1 MSESS
6 LILYNQNNK
15 DPIMWVAIQKRLLD
29 YKILDNLNDIC
40 VIGYTINKS
49 AQMEPECKNKLLKA
63 FS

>member
-1 MSESS
+1 
-6 LILYNQNNK
+6 
-15 DPIMWVAIQKRLLD
+15 MWVAIQKRLLD